1 MMKAKH
7 TKEELLEK
15 LTDELEDELEGIKEY
30 DEIYESLKAHGMH
43 DEARMIERIAED
55 EYKHACAIWDMLK
68 EHDVDLS
75 DHEKIQSD
83 WDCVKKIFNI

>member
-1 MMKAKH
+1 MKEHYK
-7 TKEELLEK
+7 KEEITEK
-15 LTDELEDELEGIKEY
+15 LIDELEDELEGIKEY
-30 DEIYESLKAHGMH
+30 DEIYESFKAHGMH

-55 EYKHACAIWDMLK
+55 EYNHACAIWNMLK

-83 WDCVKKIFNI
+83 WDCVKRIFNI